1 MYDRP
6 ENYLSFKVLIDA
18 LNDPIIFVLLLF
30 TVDSDRESG
39 FEGAGTGAP
48 FLALLNGPALVLR
61 LLLEFADADLALR
74 NISLQVQRLATALS
88 PLALPLVRWLLAHL
102 LDVACD
108 LNFLRLAVVV
118 ILCVARLVV
127 LLLGPVDTLFSTR
140 VSVLLLSSC
149 GVSQKL
155 ALVGSGRRT
164 VHPVDEV
171 SAHRHNQLLLVHDHV
186 FQFVDYGSKLLS
198 DFLLKLSPVEAAAL
212 FKILADLLE
221 IVLG

>member
-30 TVDSDRESG
+30 AVDSDRESG
-39 FEGAGTGAP
+39 FEGTGTGAP
-48 FLALLNGPALVLR
+48 FLAFLDGPALVLR
-61 LLLEFADADLALR
+61 LLLKFADADLALR
-74 NISLQVQRLATALS
+74 NISLQVQRLATTLC
-88 PLALPLVRWLLAHL
+88 PLALPLVRWLLTHL

-118 ILCVARLVV
+118 ILCVARLVE
-127 LLLGPVDTLFSTR
+127 LLFGPIDTLIGAG
-140 VSVLLLSSC
+140 LLLSSC
-149 GVSQKL
+149 GVSRKL
-155 ALVGSGRRT
+155 ALVGWP
-164 VHPVDEV
+164 VHPVDKV
-171 SAHRHNQLLLVHDHV
+171 RAHCHNQLLLVHDHV

-198 DFLLKLSPVEAAAL
+198 DFLLKLSSVEAAAL